1 VSTSTQQY
9 VGERFIPRRRLQFL
23 NTQAAEADKPFTF
36 TQALCDA
43 GFDPSQWLACG
54 LVKKVGPAAD
64 PLPVT
69 PTTASPTA
77 SGGDAKAAPA
87 RDAGHGVGRLGTG
100 VTSGT
105 DAADG
110 KV

>member
-1 VSTSTQQY
+1 MSVSTQAY
-9 VGERFIPRRRLQFL
+9 VGKRFIPRRRLQFL

-54 LVKKVGPAAD
+54 LVKEVSPAAD
-64 PLPVT
+64 PLPM
-69 PTTASPTA
+69 TASPTA

-87 RDAGHGVGRLGTG
+87 RDAGHGVGRLGAG

-110 KV
+110 KA

>member
-1 VSTSTQQY
+1 MSTHTQQY
-9 VGERFIPRRRLQFL
+9 VGRRFIPRRRLQFL

-54 LVKKVGPAAD
+54 LVKEVSPAAD
-64 PLPVT
+64 PLPT
-69 PTTASPTA
+69 GPTTASPTA
-77 SGGDAKAAPA
+77 SGGDARPMAA
-87 RDAGHGVGRLGTG
+87 RDAGASARAAAQA
-100 VTSGT
+100 SGA

-110 KV
+110 KA